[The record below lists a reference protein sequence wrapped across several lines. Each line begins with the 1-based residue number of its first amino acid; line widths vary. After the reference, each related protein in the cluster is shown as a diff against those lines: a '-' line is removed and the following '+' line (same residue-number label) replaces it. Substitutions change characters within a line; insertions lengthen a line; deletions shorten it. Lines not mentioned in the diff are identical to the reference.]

1 MKQEK
6 VLGFLYNTAVGRVF
20 LKLLTSRP
28 LSRLGR
34 AFMRSPL
41 SRSKVK
47 SFIQNN
53 SIDMAEFE
61 DRRFSSFND
70 FFTRKLKPGARDIA
84 PPERFIC
91 PCDSALSAYEI
102 TPELTF
108 FIKGAPYSVSTLL
121 GGDEAASDFSG
132 GSCLIFRLRVE
143 DYHHYHYFD
152 DGRTVKPPVAIDG
165 VLHTVNPISLGR
177 YNFFHQNSREY
188 TIVDTVHFGRAA
200 YCEIGAMMV
209 GRIVNFENKDFCGGD
224 EKGYFE
230 FGGSTVVVLLD
241 RNHRIN
247 DRFYK
252 NTADGIETEVKFGQ
266 PLL

>member
-1 MKQEK
+1 MTQ
-6 VLGFLYNTAVGRVF
+6 
-20 LKLLTSRP
+20 
-28 LSRLGR
+28 
-34 AFMRSPL
+34 
-41 SRSKVK
+41 
-47 SFIQNN
+47 
-53 SIDMAEFE
+53 FE
-61 DRRFSSFND
+61 DRRYSSFND
-70 FFTRKLKPGARDIA
+70 FFTRALKPDARDIA

-121 GGDEAASDFSG
+121 GGDEAANDFSG

-152 DGRTVKPPVAIDG
+152 EGRTVKGPVAIGG

-177 YNFFHQNSREY
+177 YNYFHQNSREY
-188 TIVDTVHFGRAA
+188 TVVDTLHFGRAV
-200 YCEIGAMMV
+200 YCEIGAMMI
-209 GRIVNFENKDFCGGD
+209 GRIVNLKNKGFHGGD

-230 FGGSTVVVLLD
+230 FGGSTVVVLLNK
-241 RNHRIN
+241 NHRIN
-247 DRFYK
+247 SRFYE
-252 NTADGIETEVKFGQ
+252 NTSAGIETEVKFGQ